1 MIQKAKKRTSFF
13 LGILVTS
20 ILGTIGGYVNSNYS
34 KDGSFLV
41 SVAKADV
48 PSPFGGTGFEGGSAG
63 ESALGVDAGSGG
75 GSGCDGGSGGSG
87 DGGGSGG
94 DCG

>member
-41 SVAKADV
+41 PVAKADV
-48 PSPFGGTGFEGGSAG
+48 PNPLSGTGFEG
-63 ESALGVDAGSGG
+63 SALYVDAGSG
-75 GSGCDGGSGGSG
+75 GSGCDGGSGDGGS
-87 DGGGSGG
+87 GGSGG

>member
-41 SVAKADV
+41 PVAKADV
-48 PSPFGGTGFEGGSAG
+48 PNPLSGTGFEG
-63 ESALGVDAGSGG
+63 SALYADAGSGG

>member
-1 MIQKAKKRTSFF
+1 MIQKAKKKTSFF
-13 LGILVTS
+13 LGILVTG

-34 KDGSFLV
+34 KDSSFLIP
-41 SVAKADV
+41 VAKADV
-48 PSPFGGTGFEGGSAG
+48 PFGSSSLDGN
-63 ESALGVDAGSGG
+63 ALVDA

>member
-13 LGILVTS
+13 LGILITS
-20 ILGTIGGYVNSNYS
+20 ILGAIGGHINANYS

-41 SVAKADV
+41 PVAKADI
-48 PSPFGGTGFEGGSAG
+48 PATSADIFGGSA
-63 ESALGVDAGSGG
+63 LYVDAGSG
-75 GSGCDGGSGGSG
+75 GSGCDGGSGDGGS
-87 DGGGSGG
+87 GGSGG